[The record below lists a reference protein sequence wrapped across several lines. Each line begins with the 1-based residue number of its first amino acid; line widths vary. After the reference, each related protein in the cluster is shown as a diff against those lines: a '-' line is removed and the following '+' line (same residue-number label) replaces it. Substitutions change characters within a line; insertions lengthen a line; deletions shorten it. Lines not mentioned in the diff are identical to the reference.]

1 MATDL
6 ATCEFGL
13 PVYSVAQIRAA
24 EEQAFLVTAPGELM
38 QRAAFSLSVGCAD
51 LLREAFGCV
60 YGTSALVVVGPGNNG
75 GDALFAGAL
84 LAARGVCV
92 RVYCVVPRTCHE
104 AGLVACL
111 AAGGRVIDSLS
122 GEFDLVID
130 GIAGLGSSRPVDI
143 ELARF
148 INLSALVV
156 AVDVPSGVDA
166 DSGECVANACVHA
179 DVTFTFGALTP
190 GLVIGPGAEFAG
202 VIEVVDLDL
211 VFESDPVLQVLGD
224 REVAQLVPSHNF
236 DSYKYSRGVVG
247 IAAGSPSFPGA
258 ALLTVLGA
266 EHSGVGMVMLRE
278 DFVDRDLVLESS
290 PYVIAVASDS
300 PRISGWAIGPGFSG
314 RDLERTFLLSVLGGS
329 LPLVLDAGALSALAG
344 SAELRAAVVARSGVT
359 VVTPHIGEFR
369 KLFPRAD
376 DSGSNSNSNSNS
388 DSGSGWDLDSVRA
401 AARELNAIV
410 VAKAPRTV
418 VIGPNGRAFV
428 DIGASPALGT
438 AGSGDVLTGII
449 GGLLAGSELALVD
462 PVAVVAA
469 GVWIHSRAGQLAEA
483 HVVNPT
489 ASDIGNMVGEVLR
502 DV

>member
-6 ATCEFGL
+6 ATCEFGS

-51 LLREAFGCV
+51 LLREAFGYV
-60 YGTSALVVVGPGNNG
+60 YGTSVLVVVGPGNNG

-92 RVYCVVPRTCHE
+92 RVYCVVPHTCHE

-122 GEFDLVID
+122 GQFDLAID

-156 AVDVPSGVDA
+156 AVDIPSGVDA
-166 DSGECVANACVHA
+166 DSGECVADACVRA

-190 GLVIGPGAEFAG
+190 GLVLAPGAEFAG
-202 VIEVVDLDL
+202 AIEVVDLDL
-211 VFESDPVLQVLGD
+211 EFESDPVLQVLGD
-224 REVAQLVPSHNF
+224 REVAHLLPSHNF

-258 ALLTVLGA
+258 ASLTVLGA

-278 DFVDRDLVLESS
+278 DFVERNLILESS
-290 PYVIAVASDS
+290 PYVIAVDSDS

-314 RDLERTFLLSVLGGS
+314 RDLEFAFLLGALGGS
-329 LPLVLDAGALSALAG
+329 LPLVLDAGALSFLAG
-344 SAELRAAVVARSGVT
+344 SAELREAVVARSGVT
-359 VVTPHIGEFR
+359 VVTPHIGEFG
-369 KLFPRAD
+369 KLFPRGV
-376 DSGSNSNSNSNS
+376 DSGP
-388 DSGSGWDLDSVRA
+388 GWDLDSVRA

-418 VIGPNGRAFV
+418 VIGPDGRAFV

-449 GGLLAGSELALVD
+449 AGLLARNDLAFVD

-469 GVWIHSRAGQLAEA
+469 GVWIHSRAGRLAEA
-483 HVVNPT
+483 DVANPT
-489 ASDIGNMVGEVLR
+489 AADIGKMVGEVLR

>member
-1 MATDL
+1 MVVDL
-6 ATCEFGL
+6 PTSEFGL

-24 EEQAFLVTAPGELM
+24 ENRAFLVTTPDELM

-51 LLREAFGCV
+51 LMRGAFGCV
-60 YGTSALVVVGPGNNG
+60 YGTSALVVVGLGNNG

-84 LAARGVCV
+84 LAARGVSV
-92 RVYCVVPRTCHE
+92 QVYCVVPGTCHE

-111 AAGGRVIDSLS
+111 GAGGRVIDALA

-130 GIAGLGSSRPVDI
+130 GITGLGRSRPVDI

-148 INLSALVV
+148 MNLSELVV
-156 AVDVPSGVDA
+156 AVDLPSGVDA
-166 DSGECVANACVHA
+166 DSGACEAQTCVHA
-179 DVTFTFGALTP
+179 DATFAFGALKP
-190 GLVIGPGAEFAG
+190 GLVLVPGAEFAG
-202 VIEVVDLDL
+202 AIEVVDLGL
-211 VFESDPVLQVLGD
+211 EFEGDPVLQILGD
-224 REVAQLVPSHNF
+224 REVGQLVPSRNF

-258 ALLTVLGA
+258 AMLTVLGA
-266 EHSGVGMVMLRE
+266 EHSGIGMVMLRE
-278 DFVDRDLVLESS
+278 DFVDRAAVLQSS
-290 PYVIAVASDS
+290 PHVIAIDSDS

-329 LPLVLDAGALSALAG
+329 LPVVLDAGALSAVAG
-344 SAELRAAVVARSGVT
+344 SAELRETVVARSGVT

-369 KLFPRAD
+369 KLFPGTV
-376 DSGSNSNSNSNS
+376 GS
-388 DSGSGWDLDSVRA
+388 DLGWHLDSVRA

-418 VIGPNGRAFV
+418 VIGPEGPAFV
-428 DIGASPALGT
+428 DIEASAALGT

-449 GGLLAGSELALVD
+449 GGLLAGSELGAVD
-462 PVAVVAA
+462 AVAVVAA
-469 GVWIHSRAGQLAEA
+469 GVWIHSRAGRLAEA
-483 HVVNPT
+483 RVVNPT
-489 ASDIGNMVGEVLR
+489 AVDIGNMVGDVLR